1 MTKYYMV
8 GAVPVQVVRQTEGQT
23 VILAFNVHLGRFE
36 SNSRYYSMI
45 RRDDTGLVRQVT
57 EEEFNFAVEQL
68 RQKAS

>member
-1 MTKYYMV
+1 M
-8 GAVPVQVVRQTEGQT
+8 Q
-23 VILAFNVHLGRFE
+23 ILGRFE

-57 EEEFNFAVEQL
+57 EEEFEFAVEQL

>member
-8 GAVPVQVVRQTEGQT
+8 GAVPVKVVRQEEGQT

-57 EEEFNFAVEQL
+57 EEEFEFAVEQL

>member
-8 GAVPVQVVRQTEGQT
+8 GAVPVKVVRELGGQT

-45 RRDDTGLVRQVT
+45 HRDDTGLVCPVS
-57 EEEFNFAVEQL
+57 EDEFNLAVEQL

>member
-8 GAVPVQVVRQTEGQT
+8 GAVPVKVVRQEGGQT
-23 VILAFNVHLGRFE
+23 AILAFNVHLGHFE

-57 EEEFNFAVEQL
+57 EEEFEFAVEQL